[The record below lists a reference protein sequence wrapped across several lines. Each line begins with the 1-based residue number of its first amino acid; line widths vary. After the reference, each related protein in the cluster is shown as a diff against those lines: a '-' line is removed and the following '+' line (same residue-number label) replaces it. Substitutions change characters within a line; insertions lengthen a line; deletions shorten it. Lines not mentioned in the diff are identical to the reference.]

1 MRMTNKIMR
10 NNAAYNVNQNKILQD
25 KLTNQMT
32 NQSKIARPSDDPV
45 VAIRALRLRSN
56 VTTVTQYNEKN
67 AEDAKQWL
75 DLTADAMKTV
85 DDVLTG
91 LYRMANESSNKYETA
106 DDLRIYMTQMKQL
119 TAEFYS
125 CANVDYAQ
133 RFIFSGYRTDLP
145 VTFTAEDMK
154 EMEEHPVS
162 YNINESFG
170 FQDIKRIYYTDYD
183 KLREGLGGA
192 NGPVTPGDIDD
203 VNSYEQTVANDTLY
217 SFRISYNNTDSL
229 NGTDVEG
236 NPRKLTL
243 TLPQYE
249 QTDTTVNPPTTTV
262 YKNVKVEITANATT
276 PGANGGLATN
286 VKVVS
291 AEDAAGTQ
299 LSNTTTPPLP
309 TTISLDVQE
318 FEDQEQAYKA
328 IAASD
333 PDSTIIAYV
342 PTSGELVF
350 SKDFYDKNFSE
361 AVFNGKDAFHVNY
374 DKSEWKE
381 GDINPVHYFNC
392 IETLRTTGSTEKPAQ
407 YRKTAYNTQR
417 EEGRDQD
424 IFYDVGYNQ
433 QIQVNTRADEIFT
446 HDVQRDMDDF
456 EHYLKQYEDIETLQ
470 KDLETK
476 QAEALK
482 EFGEDSEQYKDYEK
496 RLVGVKKAW
505 TYIRDNIHTKFENQ
519 ISNYQKYSD
528 DSRVAMTDNATRGS
542 RLTLIKTRL
551 TNQQATYKELQEDNE
566 GIDITE
572 VAIESTSADLAYNA
586 ALMATGKILQT
597 NLMNYI

>member
-25 KLTNQMT
+25 RLTNQMT

-75 DLTADAMKTV
+75 DLTADAMTSV
-85 DDVLTG
+85 DKVLTE
-91 LYRMANESSNKYETA
+91 LYKQVNSSANKYNTA
-106 DDLRIYMTQMKQL
+106 DDLRIFMSQMKQL

-154 EMEEHPVS
+154 EMKEHPVS
-162 YNINESFG
+162 YNINEDFG
-170 FQDIKRIYYTDYD
+170 FHDIKRISYTDYD

-203 VNSYEQTVANDTLY
+203 ENSYEQAITNSPLY
-217 SFRISYNNTDSL
+217 SFRISYKNTDSL
-229 NGTDVEG
+229 SGTDVEG
-236 NPRKLTL
+236 NPKKLTITMPNGS
-243 TLPQYE
+243 TL
-249 QTDTTVNPPTTTV
+249 
-262 YKNVKVEITANATT
+262 IATANGTPDANGKLATT
-276 PGANGGLATN
+276 LT
-286 VKVVS
+286 
-291 AEDAAGTQ
+291 DAAG
-299 LSNTTTPPLP
+299 NTLNPGDPFTPTDPDSKLIP
-309 TTISLDVQE
+309 EIAE
-318 FEDQEQAYKA
+318 FQDQEQAYKA
-328 IAASD
+328 IANGTFSG
-333 PDSTIIAYV
+333 IAYI

-350 SKDFYDKNFSE
+350 SKDYYDENFSE
-361 AVFNGKDAFHVNY
+361 AQFGGENSFHVNY
-374 DKSEWKE
+374 DKSDWKE

-392 IETLRTTGSTEKPAQ
+392 IETLRTTGSTETPAQ
-407 YRKTAYNTQR
+407 YRKTGYNTK
-417 EEGRDQD
+417 EGRDQD
-424 IFYDVGYNQ
+424 IYYDVGYNQ
-433 QIQVNTRADEIFT
+433 QIKVNTRADEIFT

-456 EHYLKQYEDIETLQ
+456 EHYLKQYEDIETLK

-476 QAEALK
+476 KEEAAQQY
-482 EFGEDSEQYKDYEK
+482 GEDSAQCKDYEK
-496 RLVGVKKAW
+496 RLEGVNKAW

-519 ISNYQKYSD
+519 ITNYQKYSD

-572 VAIESTSADLAYNA
+572 VAIEMTSADLTYNA
-586 ALMATGKILQT
+586 ALMATGKIMQT

>member
-25 KLTNQMT
+25 RLTNQMT

-56 VTTVTQYNEKN
+56 VTAVTQYNEKN

-75 DLTADAMKTV
+75 DLTADAMTTV
-85 DDVLTG
+85 DKVLTG
-91 LYRMANESSNKYETA
+91 LYRMANESANKYETA
-106 DDLRIYMTQMKQL
+106 EDLRIYISQMKEL
-119 TAEFYS
+119 TGEFYNS
-125 CANVDYAQ
+125 ANVDYAG
-133 RFIFSGYRTDLP
+133 RFVFSGYRTDLP

-154 EMEEHPVS
+154 EMKEHPVS
-162 YNINESFG
+162 YNINEDFG
-170 FQDIKRIYYTDYD
+170 FHDIKRINYTNYD
-183 KLREGLGGA
+183 KVKDLTT
-192 NGPVTPGDIDD
+192 NITDD
-203 VNSYEQTVANDTLY
+203 VNSYEQTVTNDTLY
-217 SFRISYNNTDSL
+217 SFRLSYNSTDSL

-236 NPRKLTL
+236 QARKLTL

-249 QTDTTVNPPTTTV
+249 QTNTTVTPPVTTV
-262 YKNVKVEITANATT
+262 YKNVKVEITANAAT

-291 AEDAAGTQ
+291 AEDATGKQ
-299 LSNTTTPPLP
+299 LSATTTPPLP
-309 TTISLDVQE
+309 TTIALDVQE
-318 FEDQEQAYKA
+318 FEDQEQAYKT
-328 IAASD
+328 IAASTS
-333 PDSTIIAYV
+333 PIIAYV

-361 AVFNGKDAFHVNY
+361 ASFGGEDSFHVNY

-392 IETLRTTGSTEKPAQ
+392 TETLRTTGPTETPAQ

-476 QAEALK
+476 QKEAAQQY
-482 EFGEDSEQYKDYEK
+482 GEDSTQYKDYEK
-496 RLVGVKKAW
+496 RLEGVKKAL

-519 ISNYQKYSD
+519 ITNYQQYSD

-572 VAIESTSADLAYNA
+572 TAIEMTSADLTYNA